1 MYISYTIIY
10 MAGFSDFLNPS
21 VRSFMANEL
30 KNIID
35 KTANGEDYVCQFP
48 FPSTSS
54 SNNLYYCKD
63 TDTLFVELPGM
74 KKSDIAIAI
83 GDDGEVSV
91 KADRTLPFKKSFDYV
106 FNVDSHVVDISSPE
120 AKFDNGILSIIFSR
134 LAPTSKRN
142 INIS

>member
-1 MYISYTIIY
+1 
-10 MAGFSDFLNPS
+10 
-21 VRSFMANEL
+21 
-30 KNIID
+30 
-35 KTANGEDYVCQFP
+35 
-48 FPSTSS
+48 
-54 SNNLYYCKD
+54 
-63 TDTLFVELPGM
+63 M

-91 KADRTLPFKKSFDYV
+91 KADRTVPFKKSFDYV